1 MEAKMKKNNYLVP
14 TNKKELLKYINEK
27 GISDL
32 ICVSSNDPS
41 SNLVF
46 FGLEIHTKDDKVFS
60 ITQEL
65 INAPKF
71 GPMRVEDF
79 STGNGYD
86 VISLGTTFNHKTY
99 KYKAAGWSIKGCL
112 VSSEFKEYE
121 EESE

>member
-1 MEAKMKKNNYLVP
+1 MKKNNYLVP
-14 TNKKELLKYINEK
+14 TSKKELLKYINEK

-41 SNLVF
+41 NNLVF
-46 FGLEIHTKDDKVFS
+46 FGLEIHTKDNKIFS

-79 STGNGYD
+79 STGIDKGDTLLVEYSRGRGD
-86 VISLGTTFNHKTY
+86 AL
-99 KYKAAGWSIKGCL
+99 SIKSHKL
-112 VSSEFKEYE
+112 L
-121 EESE
+121 